1 MRKLILPI
9 AVLASVIGS
18 ASAQSFRIFAITG
31 DNKGNLNWNTV
42 REINATDGAVK
53 TTLYNPA
60 VTKSLNY
67 QSFANRNATPT
78 VEPAISAVAATAYD
92 AKNNRLYYTNMRG
105 NTLNYIDLSAKSLT
119 VISNDDAAFNTGD
132 KYKSEASIITRM
144 TFGADGAGYALTN
157 DGEQL
162 IRFTSNGNSQTITNL
177 GRIIDG
183 KGNVSVHNQCTS
195 WGGDMVG
202 DAFGNL
208 YLITMHSSVY
218 KINTQTL
225 VADYIGSIKGLPTE
239 FTTNGAAVNENGEL
253 VISGAAYTKSYFTVD
268 ISTLQ
273 VTGEVKSQEGV
284 FNASDLA
291 SSNLLY
297 QAKVSAQPQ
306 VIAGTEKVSIYPN
319 PAVGK
324 KFQVKI
330 AATNASDKYS
340 VEVTD
345 IRGKVILQNN
355 TAVGSQLMK
364 VDLPTGTPA
373 GLYFLKVTNT
383 SKQTVYN
390 NKLVVE

>member
-1 MRKLILPI
+1 VYSIGQ
-9 AVLASVIGS
+9 VLFVVLNKKSQIYPMQVI
-18 ASAQSFRIFAITG
+18 
-31 DNKGNLNWNTV
+31 
-42 REINATDGAVK
+42 E
-53 TTLYNPA
+53 
-60 VTKSLNY
+60 
-67 QSFANRNATPT
+67 
-78 VEPAISAVAATAYD
+78 
-92 AKNNRLYYTNMRG
+92 
-105 NTLNYIDLSAKSLT
+105 
-119 VISNDDAAFNTGD
+119 
-132 KYKSEASIITRM
+132 IITKK
-144 TFGADGAGYALTN
+144 TLQ
-157 DGEQL
+157 GECSYHTDL
-162 IRFTSNGNSQTITNL
+162 MCRGPYFIVLMFL
-177 GRIIDG
+177 
-183 KGNVSVHNQCTS
+183 
-195 WGGDMVG
+195 
-202 DAFGNL
+202 FNL